1 MYSEEEELR
10 QARRSRR
17 LLAVGIALLVIGVAL
32 LWLEGRGAH
41 TAGRESALVA
51 ADCKLLQ
58 RIEYARCGHT
68 VLRRMDAPAGWAG
81 MTHEGVLQALSEQE
95 EGWRM
100 TRYSADTIEMTCVP
114 DLFCPQHAV
123 LMLDADGTP
132 GIWRNRWGFAMEWEE
147 AVDLE
152 PADEAERA
160 LLAEGVAF
168 DSREALEAWIRARS
182 GA

>member
-1 MYSEEEELR
+1 
-10 QARRSRR
+10 
-17 LLAVGIALLVIGVAL
+17 
-32 LWLEGRGAH
+32 
-41 TAGRESALVA
+41 
-51 ADCKLLQ
+51 
-58 RIEYARCGHT
+58 
-68 VLRRMDAPAGWAG
+68 
-81 MTHEGVLQALSEQE
+81 
-95 EGWRM
+95 M

-147 AVDLE
+147 AVDLA